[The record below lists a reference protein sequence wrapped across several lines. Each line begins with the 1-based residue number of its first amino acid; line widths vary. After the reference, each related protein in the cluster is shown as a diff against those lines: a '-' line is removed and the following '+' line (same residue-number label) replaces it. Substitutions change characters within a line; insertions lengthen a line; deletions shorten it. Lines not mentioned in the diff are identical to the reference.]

1 MKTFEREGCVN
12 EHQPAGYRFLRKTC
26 WPILFERIEGEL
38 ARQRQ
43 LSKLE
48 HIGERVSLAPNGANE
63 RGKAL
68 EIVAKK
74 VGLSP
79 RTFRRAVM
87 ISTRNLE
94 KRLNSTKEVGVFK
107 TSLKILI
114 FKSLF
119 MGIYHIFR
127 EIG

>member
-1 MKTFEREGCVN
+1 VGK
-12 EHQPAGYRFLRKTC
+12 
-26 WPILFERIEGEL
+26 
-38 ARQRQ
+38 
-43 LSKLE
+43 
-48 HIGERVSLAPNGANE
+48 RVSLRPNGLNE
-63 RGKAL
+63 QGEARD
-68 EIVAKK
+68 IVAKK

-79 RTFRRAVM
+79 RTFQRAVM

-119 MGIYHIFR
+119 LGIYHIFR